1 MIRTS
6 GGGPSVIEASTY
18 RIGFDIA
25 KDVFQVH
32 GVKNEAGEAVAIKRR
47 LKRGAV
53 EAFFAKLPASLIG
66 MEACG
71 SAHYWARLAQKY
83 GHEVRLM
90 PPAYVKAYVKRNKTD
105 AHDAAAICEA
115 MARPSMRFVA
125 VKSEADQATLTLHRM
140 RASFVCKRTA
150 AANQLRAALAEFGI
164 VAAVGARGFGELL
177 TLIESEAES
186 FARLPRA
193 LRLVLTELALQWQHC
208 ATAVRRMDVE
218 IAAATKASE
227 RARRLSAVPGIG
239 PVGASAIDAL
249 LPDPQL
255 FRSGRDFA
263 AWVGLT
269 PREDSSGKTVRRGSI
284 TKKGDG
290 YLRRILILG
299 ATSHLARVRRGQTK
313 GVSAWTLKM
322 ASHPKRK
329 LAAVALA
336 NKMARIAWAMLAR
349 NQDYRAPAEVPQAA

>member
-1 MIRTS
+1 
-6 GGGPSVIEASTY
+6 
-18 RIGFDIA
+18 
-25 KDVFQVH
+25 
-32 GVKNEAGEAVAIKRR
+32 VAIERR

-53 EAFFAKLPASLIG
+53 ENFLAKLPASLIG

-71 SAHYWARLAQKY
+71 SAHYWGRLAQRY

-115 MARPSMRFVA
+115 VGRPSMRFVP
-125 VKSEADQATLTLHRM
+125 VKSESDQAMLMLHRT
-140 RASFVCKRTA
+140 RASFVVKRTA
-150 AANQLRAALAEFGI
+150 AANQLRAALAEYGI
-164 VAAVGARGFGELL
+164 VARTGAGGFNELL
-177 TLIESEAES
+177 GLVESEVES
-186 FARLPRA
+186 FVRLPRA
-193 LRLVLTELALQWQHC
+193 MRLVLTELAWQWKSC
-208 ATAVRRMDVE
+208 AAAVRRMDVE
-218 IAAATKASE
+218 IAAAARASE
-227 RARRLSAVPGIG
+227 RARRLTGVPGIG
-239 PVGASAIDAL
+239 PVGASAIDCL

-263 AWVGLT
+263 AWIGLT

-290 YLRRILILG
+290 YLRRILVLG
-299 ATSHLARVRRGQTK
+299 ATAHLARVRRGQTK
-313 GVSAWTLKM
+313 GASAWVIKM

-336 NKMARIAWAMLAR
+336 NKMARIAWAMLAK
-349 NQDYRAPAEVPQAA
+349 NQDYRAPVTVARAA

>member
-6 GGGPSVIEASTY
+6 GGGPSVTQAITY
-18 RIGFDIA
+18 RIGFDVA
-25 KDVFQVH
+25 KGVFQVH
-32 GVKNEAGEAVAIKRR
+32 GVENEAGERVAIKRR

-53 EAFFAKLPASLIG
+53 EGFFAKLPPSLIG

-71 SAHYWARLAQKY
+71 SAHYWARLARGY

-115 MARPSMRFVA
+115 VARPSMRFVA
-125 VKSEADQATLTLHRM
+125 VKSEADQARLMLHRI
-140 RASFVCKRTA
+140 RASFVGKRTA
-150 AANQLRAALAEFGI
+150 AANQLRAALAEYGI
-164 VAAVGARGFGELL
+164 VARAGHSGFNELL
-177 TLIESEAES
+177 ALVESEAES
-186 FARLPRA
+186 FARLPSA
-193 LRLVLTELALQWQHC
+193 LRLVLRELALQWQSC
-208 ATAVRRMDVE
+208 ARAVRGMDVE
-218 IAAATKASE
+218 IAAGVKTSA
-227 RARRLSAVPGIG
+227 RARRLTAIPGIG
-239 PVGASAIDAL
+239 PVGASAIEAL

-269 PREDSSGKTVRRGSI
+269 PREDSSGKTLRRGSI

-290 YLRRILILG
+290 YLRRLLVLG
-299 ATSHLARVRRGQTK
+299 ATARLARVRRGQVR
-313 GVSAWTLKM
+313 GACPWVIRM
-322 ASHPKRK
+322 AAHPKRK

-336 NKMARIAWAMLAR
+336 NKTARIAWAVLAR
-349 NQDYRAPAEVPQAA
+349 NQDYRAPVAVLQAA